1 MDEESW
7 WAAWWEWEAGKPKL
21 RAAKGLGNGPSPPPA
36 EIKAEGGHAGENTEG
51 KDLSV
56 CRSGGCLCH
65 SPF

>member
-1 MDEESW
+1 MAEV
-7 WAAWWEWEAGKPKL
+7 EAGKPKL
-21 RAAKGLGNGPSPPPA
+21 RAAQGLGNGPSPPPA
-36 EIKAEGGHAGENTEG
+36 EIKAEGSHSGENTEG